1 MMHTFMIIFPI
12 FLTLLFTLATIP
24 ILVWMERRVA
34 ALIQNRLGPNRC
46 NIKGVRL
53 GGLIQPVADMLKLLF
68 KEEFYP
74 KHVKHKIY
82 YLLAPGI
89 VFASSFLSFMV
100 IPYAESIT
108 LNDHL
113 YHIQA
118 LPVEL
123 GVLWVFAFAGLGVY
137 GIIIAGWSS
146 HNKYSILGALRASSQ
161 VVSYEIAMGLAIV
174 SMLITYGSI
183 SLNEMVQFQGEL
195 LFGVIPAWGII
206 IQPLA
211 GIIFIV
217 TAFAETNRAPFD
229 AAEGE
234 SEIVA
239 GYHTEY
245 SAMKFAL
252 FFMGEYIA
260 MSASSALIVTLF
272 LGGYQIPWLNTQ
284 SMHGHTDL
292 LIISL
297 MLIIPLLSLGFISW
311 MRRNNSCDISRRRET
326 YFATLFITAIVL
338 TIELFFLYL
347 LNSGLDAEQ
356 SSVFVMILQIISFT
370 FKMMLMNFVFVWVRW
385 TFPRFRYDQTQH
397 LGWRILLPLSLLN
410 IFVTAIFVVASGV

>member
-1 MMHTFMIIFPI
+1 MHTFMIIFPI
-12 FLTLLFTLATIP
+12 ILTLLFTLVTIP
-24 ILVWMERRVA
+24 LLVWMERRVA
-34 ALIQNRLGPNRC
+34 ALIQDRLGPNRC

-53 GGLIQPVADMLKLLF
+53 GGIVQPLADMLKLLF

-74 KHVKHKIY
+74 KHIKHKIY
-82 YLLAPGI
+82 YILAPGI
-89 VFASSFLSFMV
+89 VFAASFLSFMV
-100 IPYAESIT
+100 IPYADDII
-108 LNDHL
+108 LNG
-113 YHIQA
+113 YTYQIQA
-118 LPVEL
+118 LPIEL
-123 GVLWVFAFAGLGVY
+123 GVLWIFAFAGLGVY

-146 HNKYSILGALRASSQ
+146 DNKYSILGSLRASSQ

-183 SLNEMVQFQGEL
+183 SLNEMVRFQGEL
-195 LFGVIPAWGII
+195 LFGFIPAWGIVL
-206 IQPLA
+206 QPLA
-211 GIIFIV
+211 GIIFVV

-272 LGGYQIPWLNTQ
+272 FGGYQIPWLNTQ
-284 SMHGHTDL
+284 MMHEHMSFIL
-292 LIISL
+292 VAL
-297 MLIIPLLSLGFISW
+297 MIVLPLLSLRFITW
-311 MRRNNSCDISRRRET
+311 MRRNNSCDISRQRET
-326 YFATLFITAIVL
+326 HFATIIIAVFVILLESLFA
-338 TIELFFLYL
+338 YL
-347 LNSGLDAEQ
+347 LYAGINPQE
-356 SSVFVMILQIISFT
+356 SSIFIMVLQIGSFA
-370 FKMMLMNFVFVWVRW
+370 FKVMMMNFVFVWVRW

-397 LGWRILLPLSLLN
+397 LGWKILLPLSLLN
-410 IFVTAIFVVASGV
+410 IFVTAIFVVVAGV

>member
-1 MMHTFMIIFPI
+1 MHTFMILFPI
-12 FLTLLFTLATIP
+12 ILTVLFTLATIP
-24 ILVWMERRVA
+24 LLVWMERRVA
-34 ALIQNRLGPNRC
+34 ALIQDRLGPNRC

-53 GGLIQPVADMLKLLF
+53 GGLIQPIADMLKLLF

-74 KHVKHKIY
+74 KHVKHRVY
-82 YLLAPGI
+82 YILAPMI
-89 VFASSFLSFMV
+89 VFASAFLSFMV
-100 IPYAESIT
+100 IPYAEDVH
-108 LNDHL
+108 LNDYT

-118 LPVEL
+118 LPIDL
-123 GVLWVFAFAGLGVY
+123 GVLWVYAIAGLGVY

-161 VVSYEIAMGLAIV
+161 VISYEISMGLSIV
-174 SMLITYGSI
+174 SLLITYGTI
-183 SLNEMVQFQGEL
+183 SLNEMVRYQGEL
-195 LFGVIPAWGII
+195 LFGFIPSWGIL

-217 TAFAETNRAPFD
+217 TAFAESNRAPFD

-260 MSASSALIVTLF
+260 MSAASALIVTLLF
-272 LGGYQIPWLNTQ
+272 GGYQIPWLNTQ
-284 SMHGHTDL
+284 SMHKHLDL
-292 LIISL
+292 IVIGLMILIP
-297 MLIIPLLSLGFISW
+297 MMSLGFISW
-311 MRRNNSCDISRRRET
+311 MKRNNSCDLSRQRET
-326 YFATLFITAIVL
+326 RYATIIITLLVILIETVLFYLITFGMNEEQNAI
-338 TIELFFLYL
+338 
-347 LNSGLDAEQ
+347 
-356 SSVFVMILQIISFT
+356 FVMILQIICFAL
-370 FKMMLMNFVFVWVRW
+370 KVMLMNFIFVWVRW

-397 LGWRILLPLSLLN
+397 LGWRILLPMSLLN
-410 IFVTAIFVVASGV
+410 IFITATFVVMTGV

>member
-1 MMHTFMIIFPI
+1 MNTMMILFPI
-12 FLTLLFTLATIP
+12 ILTLVLSLGTVP
-24 ILVWMERRVA
+24 MLVWLERRVA

-46 NIKGVRL
+46 NIKGMRL
-53 GGLIQPVADMLKLLF
+53 GGLIQPIADMIKLLF

-74 KHVKHKIY
+74 KHIKHKFY
-82 YLLAPGI
+82 YLLAPAL
-89 VFASSFLSFMV
+89 VFGASFLSFMV
-100 IPYAESIT
+100 IPYADDIT
-108 LNDHL
+108 LDKYT

-123 GVLWVFAFAGLGVY
+123 GVLWFVAFASLGVY

-161 VVSYEIAMGLAIV
+161 MISYEIAMGLAIV
-174 SMLITYGSI
+174 SMLITYGTI
-183 SLNEMVQFQGEL
+183 SLNEMVHQQGEL
-195 LFGVIPAWGII
+195 LFGFIPAWGIVM
-206 IQPLA
+206 QPLA
-211 GIIFIV
+211 ALIFIV

-245 SAMKFAL
+245 SSMKFAL

-272 LGGYQIPWLNTQ
+272 FGGYQIPWLNTTALHAH
-284 SMHGHTDL
+284 MEFIL
-292 LIISL
+292 PSL
-297 MLIIPLLSLGFISW
+297 MLIIPLLSLGFIKW
-311 MRRNNSCDISRRRET
+311 MRHNNSCDISHRRET
-326 YFATLFITAIVL
+326 YYATIFIAIFVLAIEVFLFSAFT
-338 TIELFFLYL
+338 
-347 LNSGLDAEQ
+347 SGLSSEQ
-356 SSVFVMILQIISFT
+356 SSVFVMIMQILSFMIKV
-370 FKMMLMNFVFVWVRW
+370 FLMNFVFVWVRW

-397 LGWRILLPLSLLN
+397 LGWKILLPLALLN
-410 IFVTAIFVVASGV
+410 IFISAIVVVVGV